1 MFLKKYVC
9 SSKNTFDFN
18 LVSIFTAMIDLNKY
32 FSLLPWHWRNLRAVL
47 RTLSNT
53 ATCKNSKQLSAVNY
67 FLKELNL
74 SRGFQYPSRSYPKPN
89 VKKVQVF
96 HNVHVLIYSSTLL
109 YLTNRRG
116 PFQMFHRIAALKK
129 YVKYTVQNMRWNME
143 LMDGMI
149 SSAKWYP
156 FLSQAFCLLLTLSW
170 WRSLPYKN
178 QFIDLQSK
186 STNWF
191 LYERGLRDERVK
203 GSCFGDYSKMTIS
216 K

>member
-1 MFLKKYVC
+1 MELLAKIVSNFQSLTVFSK
-9 SSKNTFDFN
+9 SSI
-18 LVSIFTAMIDLNKY
+18 LAVWQVVSIPLWI
-32 FSLLPWHWRNLRAVL
+32 LPKIQ
-47 RTLSNT
+47 
-53 ATCKNSKQLSAVNY
+53 C
-67 FLKELNL
+67 
-74 SRGFQYPSRSYPKPN
+74 
-89 VKKVQVF
+89 KKVQVF
-96 HNVHVLIYSSTLL
+96 HNVQVLIYSFTLL
-109 YLTNRRG
+109 YLTNRRS
-116 PFQMFHRIAALKK
+116 PSQMFHRIAALKK
-129 YVKYTVQNMRWNME
+129 CVKYRVQNTRWNME
-143 LMDGMI
+143 LMDGTI